1 MGAAKHRSNVI
12 VVWQTSSKN
21 QVVPANNNVSKEAKG
36 LVNSLHEPMSG
47 NGNTLNNLQVSE
59 EGEKVDQK
67 SCYSRCWV
75 RYTHAA
81 PNKIPA

>member
-1 MGAAKHRSNVI
+1 
-12 VVWQTSSKN
+12 
-21 QVVPANNNVSKEAKG
+21 
-36 LVNSLHEPMSG
+36 LHEPMSG